1 MIRRW
6 VALVLGIALL
16 AGCGKLWDS
25 SKKVVAEVN
34 GERITLKELEQE
46 LNNLLPQQK
55 SAYKGDRVG
64 FLEELITREVLLQEA
79 RREGIEGVSP
89 DVLIQKLV
97 ESTMAEVEVTEEEVK
112 DLYNEHKAQLRGRT
126 FEEAKDRLE
135 SIVRQQKGQ
144 KFLGGWIEE
153 LKSKAQIKRNDKWI
167 RKERAKGDGNPLD
180 RALKTGRPVLADF
193 GRGTCIPCKRM
204 KPILEELKQEY
215 RGKAE
220 ILIIQIDDYRALTR
234 RERIRLIPTQIFFD
248 KDGKELYRHEGFM
261 DREAIRRRLEEL
273 GVRGQG

>member
-1 MIRRW
+1 MIRKW
-6 VALVLGIALL
+6 VTLVLGIALL
-16 AGCGKLWDS
+16 AGCGRLGDS
-25 SKKVVAEVN
+25 SKRVLAEVN

-46 LNNLLPQQK
+46 LNNLPLQQK
-55 SAYKGDRVG
+55 SAYKGDRIG

-97 ESTMAEVEVTEEEVK
+97 VSKMAEVEVTEEEVR
-112 DLYNEHKAQLRGRT
+112 DLYNEHKVQLEKRT
-126 FEEAKDRLE
+126 FEETKDRLE

-167 RKERAKGDGNPLD
+167 RKERAKAGGNPMD
-180 RALKTGRPVLADF
+180 EALKTGRPVLADF

-204 KPILEELKQEY
+204 KPILEELKQEF

-220 ILIIQIDDYRALTR
+220 ILMIPIDDYRALTR

-248 KDGKELYRHEGFM
+248 KDGKEVYRHEGFM

-273 GVRGQG
+273 GVGRQG